1 MTSFSVISMPKEIS
15 KLTSKILLKYFSGK
29 ADDIVLGDK
38 SAIRDIKDNISKDYG
53 VVVDIV
59 EVEPEYTRDMYEDE
73 YDDTYDT
80 NVVGAD
86 DADSADELTN
96 RRLESLIDLFTWV
109 KAFRIIPEFRI
120 LRLTFNR
127 KSASKSLIRQILMA
141 SLI

>member
-1 MTSFSVISMPKEIS
+1 M
-15 KLTSKILLKYFSGK
+15 LQKYFSGK
-29 ADDIVLGDK
+29 ADDVVLGDK

-96 RRLESLIDLFTWV
+96 RRLESLIDLFV
-109 KAFRIIPEFRI
+109 CLI
-120 LRLTFNR
+120 LFFMSHQQSFSYIGRGLPGLN
-127 KSASKSLIRQILMA
+127 QY
-141 SLI
+141 

>member
-1 MTSFSVISMPKEIS
+1 M
-15 KLTSKILLKYFSGK
+15 
-29 ADDIVLGDK
+29 
-38 SAIRDIKDNISKDYG
+38 
-53 VVVDIV
+53 DIV

-96 RRLESLIDLFTWV
+96 RRLESLIDVFSLV

-120 LRLTFNR
+120 LRLTFHRIVESQPQNP
-127 KSASKSLIRQILMA
+127 
-141 SLI
+141 